1 MTLKIEKM
9 EPSQMRE
16 ISELLAEY
24 WKDRGM
30 PEYDTSWARDYLK
43 QGHKKEIANDE
54 FFVCMYEGKI
64 IGCVSLVT
72 DVSGVAEIR
81 DMVLKN
87 EYHGKGLDKEILKQ
101 VIDMAKKRKPRKIF
115 ALALPHAESLYAKAG
130 FEKEG
135 TLRGHFKDGENLS
148 IMSLFL

>member
-1 MTLKIEKM
+1 MKLEKM

-87 EYHGKGLDKEILKQ
+87 EYRGSWLGKDILQSVISLAKERRL
-101 VIDMAKKRKPRKIF
+101 RKMF
-115 ALALPHAESLYAKAG
+115 ALALPHAESFYAKGG

-135 TLRGHFKDGENLS
+135 TLSSHFKDGENLS